1 MGPTDTHGMRTIP
14 ADSTVAF
21 LREGY
26 PFASSRFEAIG
37 RDLFRTRLALRPV
50 TFLRGQEAASLFYD
64 DNRFTRQ
71 GAMPP
76 TIQHLLQDK
85 GSVQSLDGAAH
96 RHRKQAFLSLMGPES
111 MTRLGE
117 IFDHEW
123 HHSLDRLRGSG
134 RVVLHNLSQ
143 VVLTRTAVRWA
154 GIPLQAADL
163 PRLTTELSLM
173 FTQVARFGP
182 ANWYA
187 QWRRRG
193 TERWCAELIRQV
205 REGQLSP
212 APGTAVE
219 VLAHHR
225 DERDRELSE
234 EVAAVELLNILRP
247 IAAVSL
253 FIEFAAVALV
263 EHPRWRAA
271 FAAGDESDLE
281 PFVQE
286 VRRYYPF
293 FPAVPGRARQEFSWR
308 GHRFQP
314 GDWVLLDLY
323 GTCHD
328 PALWEEP
335 EAFRP
340 ERFRGWSWQEHPHSL
355 IAQGAGRHETTHRC
369 PGEWSTVELLQQAVR
384 MLSREIGRLPAQDL
398 SIPLDRFP
406 TRPRSSVVLPAR

>member
-1 MGPTDTHGMRTIP
+1 
-14 ADSTVAF
+14 
-21 LREGY
+21 
-26 PFASSRFEAIG
+26 
-37 RDLFRTRLALRPV
+37 
-50 TFLRGQEAASLFYD
+50 
-64 DNRFTRQ
+64 
-71 GAMPP
+71 
-76 TIQHLLQDK
+76 
-85 GSVQSLDGAAH
+85 
-96 RHRKQAFLSLMGPES
+96 
-111 MTRLGE
+111 

-193 TERWCAELIRQV
+193 TERWCAEWIRQV

-247 IAAVSL
+247 IAAVTL
-253 FIEFAAVALV
+253 FFEIAAAARVA
-263 EHPRWRAA
+263 
-271 FAAGDESDLE
+271 
-281 PFVQE
+281 
-286 VRRYYPF
+286 
-293 FPAVPGRARQEFSWR
+293 
-308 GHRFQP
+308 
-314 GDWVLLDLY
+314 
-323 GTCHD
+323 
-328 PALWEEP
+328 
-335 EAFRP
+335 
-340 ERFRGWSWQEHPHSL
+340 PH
-355 IAQGAGRHETTHRC
+355 A
-369 PGEWSTVELLQQAVR
+369 
-384 MLSREIGRLPAQDL
+384 
-398 SIPLDRFP
+398 
-406 TRPRSSVVLPAR
+406 